1 MTVNA
6 SADASAEGL
15 TKPFAGGQVARG
27 GRVGI
32 LGNQDIMETPF
43 SSTSYTNELIQDQ
56 QAKSVADVLLN
67 DPSVRTARGFG
78 NFQELYMVRGFPV
91 YSDDVAYN
99 GLYGMLPR
107 QYIAAEFIERVE
119 VFRGANSFL
128 NGAAP
133 GGSGIGGSINLLPK
147 RAPNEPLT
155 RAGLSYQSG
164 GQASISTDIA
174 RRFGPD
180 QATGLRLNAVKR
192 DGGTGVDNEK
202 NEAHRHR
209 RRRGLAQQ
217 QRAYLGRHRPPGL
230 HADRRPPERDAL
242 GRAADSRRARMQK
255 AISPSPGLTPRSAT
269 PSPPCA
275 PKPTSTAPSPA
286 GSPAACATAVKPMS
300 CTTRPSPTPRA
311 TRPARAS
318 ATRAKTRSRRCEAGL
333 RAKFATGSVG
343 HTRGRLRLDATRTT
357 ATTPSRSPRPT

>member
-1 MTVNA
+1 MSSSRFLLTPIAAATTLALWLPLVHAQTAPATEANAPTSTLSTVTVNA

-107 QYIAAEFIERVE
+107 QYIASEFFERVE
-119 VFRGANSFL
+119 VLLGANAFL

-133 GGSGIGGSINLLPK
+133 GGSGLGGAISLLPK
-147 RAPNEPLT
+147 RAPSEPLS
-155 RAGLSYQSG
+155 RVGLGVQSG
-164 GQASISTDIA
+164 GEASASVDLA

-180 QATGLRLNAVKR
+180 QSTG
-192 DGGTGVDNEK
+192 
-202 NEAHRHR
+202 
-209 RRRGLAQQ
+209 
-217 QRAYLGRHRPPGL
+217 
-230 HADRRPPERDAL
+230 
-242 GRAADSRRARMQK
+242 
-255 AISPSPGLTPRSAT
+255 
-269 PSPPCA
+269 
-275 PKPTSTAPSPA
+275 
-286 GSPAACATAVKPMS
+286 
-300 CTTRPSPTPRA
+300 
-311 TRPARAS
+311 
-318 ATRAKTRSRRCEAGL
+318 
-333 RAKFATGSVG
+333 
-343 HTRGRLRLDATRTT
+343 
-357 ATTPSRSPRPT
+357 